1 MFSSVMR
8 SHVLLLFLLVGKP
21 VFAQVGTVPTAN
33 PNLTLWYDKPA
44 AVWTEALPL
53 GNGHMG
59 AMHFGGIEQEHLQL
73 NEGTLYSGD
82 PNRTFTNID
91 VRKTFKNVV
100 QLLDDQ
106 KYQEAQTAVGKD
118 WLGRNHQDYQPLG
131 DLFITFDYAGKAQN
145 YRRWLDLST
154 AVSHV
159 QYTVNGTTFTR
170 EILASYPDHIIA
182 VRLSA
187 EGPDKINA
195 TIHFT
200 TPHTPLAQFSSTN
213 NQLVMSGKAP
223 GFVLRRTLEQVEKAG
238 DQYKY
243 PELFAKDGA
252 RLAHAAQVLYGADA
266 DGLGMRFDARLQATT
281 TGGKIQLSDHQL
293 TVTDAREILLVLSCA
308 TSFNGFD
315 KSPATHGLNPD
326 SLTRHTLTA
335 VMGKSYD
342 ALQKTHVTDY
352 QTLFN
357 RSQLQIDLPTE
368 QSTLTTDQRIE
379 RFSTGKDESLVGLFY
394 QFGRYLMIAGSR
406 PGGQPLNLQG
416 IWNDKI
422 IPPWNSAYT
431 TNINAQMN
439 YWPAELT
446 NLSECHEPFL
456 RMIKELSVNGAVTA
470 RNVYGNDGWVAHHN
484 NDIWR
489 HTEPIDICIC
499 SFWPMGAG
507 WLTSHYWERY
517 LFGGDEAFL
526 KREAYPLLTGVV
538 RFYKDWLVPNKAGYL
553 VTPVGYSPEHNF
565 RYGDGQTAGI
575 SPGPTMDMAIIR
587 ESFSRYLEASELLGI
602 QDKTLYQEIKTKLA
616 KLLPYQIGKYGQL
629 QEWPF
634 DFEDGDK
641 EHRHISHLYAIHPS
655 NQINARTTPELN
667 AAVAK
672 SMERRGDKATGW
684 SMGWKINVQARL
696 LNGNKAHT
704 LLTNLLHLVREADD
718 DKRIGGLYPNLFD
731 AHPPFQID
739 GNFGATAGI
748 AEMLVQS
755 HAGEIQLLPALP
767 AAWPGGKITGL
778 RTRGGF
784 EVDIEWKDSKLTQAA
799 IRSTLGGTCRI
810 RTNENVVVAGVKTT
824 PATGKNSNTFFSFV
838 QAGAPLGAGL
848 RTTGVGQTG
857 KGVVQE
863 FQTTAGQQY
872 RLNSIR

>member
-1 MFSSVMR
+1 MR
-8 SHVLLLFLLVGKP
+8 QLFFLITLFIGTQS
-21 VFAQVGTVPTAN
+21 FAQVSTAQSDN

-44 AVWTEALPL
+44 TVWTEALPV
-53 GNGHMG
+53 GNGYMG
-59 AMHFGGIEQEHLQL
+59 AMHFGGVEKEHLQL

-91 VRKTFKNVV
+91 VREKYKTVV
-100 QLLDDQ
+100 QFLDEQ
-106 KYQEAQTAVGKD
+106 KYKEAQKIVGQD
-118 WLGRNHQDYQPLG
+118 WLGRNHQDFQPLG
-131 DLFITFDYAGKAQN
+131 DLFINLNHAGKATD

-154 AVSHV
+154 AVSNV
-159 QYTVNGTTFTR
+159 QYTVNGTTFKR
-170 EILASYPDHIIA
+170 EILASYPDRVIV

-187 EGPDKINA
+187 EGADKINGN
-195 TIHFT
+195 IHFT
-200 TPHTPLAQFSSTN
+200 TPHTPLAMFSSTA

-223 GFVLRRTLEQVEKAG
+223 GFVLRRTLEQIEKAG
-238 DQYKY
+238 DEYKY
-243 PELFAKDGA
+243 PELFAKDGS
-252 RLAHAAQVLYGADA
+252 RLPNAGQVLYGDDA
-266 DGLGMRFDARLQATT
+266 DGLGMRFEARLQATVS
-281 TGGKIQLSDHQL
+281 GGKIQVSDRQL
-293 TVTDAREILLVLSCA
+293 TITDAREVLLVLSCT

-315 KSPATHGLNPD
+315 KSPVTDGLNPD
-326 SLTRHTLTA
+326 SLARKTLTA
-335 VMGKSYD
+335 ITGKTYD
-342 ALQKTHVTDY
+342 ALQKTHVADY
-352 QTLFN
+352 QNLFN
-357 RSQLQIDLPTE
+357 RSQIQIGNPGE
-368 QSTLTTDQRIE
+368 QSKLTTDQRIE
-379 RFSTGKDESLVGLFY
+379 RFSNGKDESFVGLLY

-416 IWNDKI
+416 IWNDKV
-422 IPPWNSAYT
+422 IPPWNGAYT
-431 TNINAQMN
+431 TNINAEMN

-456 RMIKELSVNGAVTA
+456 KMVKELSVNGTA
-470 RNVYGNDGWVAHHN
+470 TAWNMYGNSGWVTHHN

-489 HTEPIDICIC
+489 HTEPVDICIC

-517 LFGGDEAFL
+517 LFRGDKTFL
-526 KREAYPLLTGVV
+526 KDDVYPLLTGVV
-538 RFYKDWLVPNKAGYL
+538 QFYKDWLVPNKDGYL

-565 RYGDGQTAGI
+565 RYGDGQLAGF
-575 SPGPTMDMAIIR
+575 SPGPTMDLAIIR
-587 ESFSRYLEASELLGI
+587 ESFSRYLEASDRLSNTN
-602 QDKTLYQEIKTKLA
+602 QPLYQEIKMKLA

-629 QEWPF
+629 QEWQF

-655 NQINARTTPELN
+655 NQINAYTTPELN

-696 LNGNKAHT
+696 LNGDKAHT
-704 LLTNLLHLVREADD
+704 LLANLLNLVRENDT
-718 DKRIGGLYPNLFD
+718 KFTGGGSYPNLFD

-767 AAWPGGKITGL
+767 KAWPTGKITGL

-784 EVDIEWKDSKLTQAA
+784 EVDIEWQNGRLKSAA
-799 IRSTLGGTCRI
+799 IRSSLGGLCRV
-810 RTNENVVVAGVKTT
+810 RTHSKVVVVGAEATS
-824 PATGKNSNTFFSFV
+824 ATGKNPNALFSFIVPSNSLKVNTGQVSPIQAPKGFV
-838 QAGAPLGAGL
+838 QD
-848 RTTGVGQTG
+848 
-857 KGVVQE
+857 
-863 FQTTAGQQY
+863 FQTVGGNEYIITFTK
-872 RLNSIR
+872 